1 MSHIHVWVC
10 VKLFPGP
17 RTATLPQAC
26 QITLRKMEGGI
37 HGLDFSVTAHTEVDG
52 NETIHEPDI
61 GGCQCM

>member
-1 MSHIHVWVC
+1 MS
-10 VKLFPGP
+10 
-17 RTATLPQAC
+17 QAC

>member
-1 MSHIHVWVC
+1 M
-10 VKLFPGP
+10 L
-17 RTATLPQAC
+17 RQAC

-61 GGCQCM
+61 GGQLPTHASGCHDLYPKTLIPSP